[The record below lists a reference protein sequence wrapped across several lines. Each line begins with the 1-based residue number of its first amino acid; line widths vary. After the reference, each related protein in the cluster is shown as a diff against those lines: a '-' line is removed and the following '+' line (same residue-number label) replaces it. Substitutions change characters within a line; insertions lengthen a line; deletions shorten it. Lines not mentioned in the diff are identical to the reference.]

1 MSAASLGSRA
11 IIGEFYKTLEQDLGN
26 SWIPSVSNYFTS
38 DQDSETYKWLGM
50 VPQMREWIGG
60 RNAKGFRDNG
70 ITIENKHFEATLEVL
85 VRELRRDKTGQILVR
100 VRELAQRANAHWAKL
115 LSSLILNG
123 ASSVCYDGQYF
134 FDTDH
139 AEGDSGTQ
147 SNSISVDI
155 SALPSAVHGST
166 TAPSVEEMQGSIMNA
181 IQAIYGF
188 KDDQGEP
195 LNENARN
202 FLVMVP
208 PSLWQPA
215 MSAVYTPLAG
225 ALQTSMDQIRM
236 GGLTIIPVV
245 NARLST
251 WTANLAVFPTDSEVK
266 PFIRQ
271 EEESIQMKAIAE
283 GSELEFKEDKHH
295 YGLDSWRNVGYGIWQ
310 NACLVTMT

>member
-251 WTANLAVFPTDSEVK
+251 WTANLAVFRTDSEVK

>member
-188 KDDQGEP
+188 KDDHGEP

-251 WTANLAVFPTDSEVK
+251 WTANLAVFRTDSEVK

>member
-85 VRELRRDKTGQILVR
+85 VRELRRDKTGQVLVR

-251 WTANLAVFPTDSEVK
+251 WTANLAVFRTDSEVK